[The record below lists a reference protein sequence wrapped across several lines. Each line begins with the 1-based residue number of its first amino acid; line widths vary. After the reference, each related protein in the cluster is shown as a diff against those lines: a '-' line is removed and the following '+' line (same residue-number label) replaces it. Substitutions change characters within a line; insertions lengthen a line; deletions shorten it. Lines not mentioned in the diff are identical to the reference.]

1 MTRRSILVLALVLHA
16 SGARAAD
23 DPTAQAEAPPAPQGP
38 VETVEVRGA
47 AEGPAA
53 LDATAFATV
62 IRAEDFADR
71 VTSVPELLREAVG
84 VQVKSLGGEFA
95 TVSIRG
101 SSAEQVVIYLDGV
114 PLNRALGG
122 GVNLAD
128 LPIGQIESIE
138 VYRGFTPAAASA
150 ASIGG
155 AIMIHTRKAGS
166 QTTRSLSLSFGS
178 YGTGE
183 TIGSVSGTRGRGDYY
198 VGFDGAVSSGDYDYF
213 NNNS

>member
-1 MTRRSILVLALVLHA
+1 MTRRSILVLALVLRA

-71 VTSVPELLREAVG
+71 ATSVPELLREAVG

-114 PLNRALGG
+114 PLNHALGG

-128 LPIGQIESIE
+128 LPLGQVESIE
-138 VYRGFTPAAASA
+138 VYRGFTPAGLPA

-155 AIMIHTRKAGS
+155 AGLIHTRRASPSPAATAPASARPSRSTAG
-166 QTTRSLSLSFGS
+166 
-178 YGTGE
+178 
-183 TIGSVSGTRGRGDYY
+183 VSALPRRRRRCG
-198 VGFDGAVSSGDYDYF
+198 
-213 NNNS
+213 

>member
-1 MTRRSILVLALVLHA
+1 MTRRSMLVLALVPPA

-53 LDATAFATV
+53 LDSTAFATV
-62 IRAEDFADR
+62 IRAEDFAGR

-84 VQVKSLGGEFA
+84 VQVRGLGGEYA

-101 SSAEQVVIYLDGV
+101 STAEQVVVYLDGV

-122 GVNLAD
+122 AVNLAD
-128 LPIGQIESIE
+128 LPLGQVESIE
-138 VYRGFTPAAASA
+138 VYRGFTPAGVPAASVR
-150 ASIGG
+150 GG
-155 AIMIHTRKAGS
+155 GPVPPPPAGP
-166 QTTRSLSLSFGS
+166 
-178 YGTGE
+178 
-183 TIGSVSGTRGRGDYY
+183 IP
-198 VGFDGAVSSGDYDYF
+198 GAGPPG
-213 NNNS
+213 